1 MVYKKREKN
10 TKRIVYSYRL
20 VCLFLGSVTLFL
32 EKPLKAKSI
41 RVVFRCE
48 EWEKK
53 KEASTLFSVE
63 SIIWGTR
70 EGGLNH

>member
-1 MVYKKREKN
+1 
-10 TKRIVYSYRL
+10 L
-20 VCLFLGSVTLFL
+20 LFLGSVTLFL